1 MAQLRAIEVGRDLF
15 SVANTG
21 PTAVV
26 HPDGRVD
33 QLLPSGEE
41 GVAAADIQMRQG
53 LTGYARWLDLPMQV
67 LLGIGLIQGVLSR
80 RSG

>member
-1 MAQLRAIEVGRDLF
+1 M
-15 SVANTG
+15 
-21 PTAVV
+21 
-26 HPDGRVD
+26 
-33 QLLPSGEE
+33 LPSGEE